1 MPGEGQR
8 SAIAAARADAGF
20 GDFYDR
26 TATAAFS
33 LALRITG
40 DRERAARACEAA
52 YVEAWNNRPGEGA
65 PSESALLGMVRV
77 QALAIGAIPPSTERE
92 DGSYISPKQVR
103 DVLDRQPLEVR
114 RALELAYFGGLPV
127 SEIAELLAVPAP
139 SLRTA
144 MRRALLELG
153 ELGRKGQGQDA

>member
-52 YVEAWNNRPGEGA
+52 YVEAWNNRAGEA
-65 PSESALLGMVRV
+65 ASESALLGTVRV

-103 DVLDRQPLEVR
+103 DVLDRQPPEVR